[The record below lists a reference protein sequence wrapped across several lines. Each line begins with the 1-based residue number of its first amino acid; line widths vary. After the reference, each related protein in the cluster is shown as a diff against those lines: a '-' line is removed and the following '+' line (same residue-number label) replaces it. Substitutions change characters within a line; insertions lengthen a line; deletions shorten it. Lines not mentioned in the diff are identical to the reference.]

1 MHTPSSHVQI
11 HTKVMIRSVT
21 EICLVEVI
29 VLKRFRTRN
38 ENLSNQ
44 LSLPVATA
52 AKAVDKRK
60 KQENKKYTSGRP
72 SPPNTDHW
80 LLMYA

>member
-1 MHTPSSHVQI
+1 M
-11 HTKVMIRSVT
+11 HTKVMIRRVKES
-21 EICLVEVI
+21 CLVAIV

-60 KQENKKYTSGRP
+60 KTTK
-72 SPPNTDHW
+72 
-80 LLMYA
+80 